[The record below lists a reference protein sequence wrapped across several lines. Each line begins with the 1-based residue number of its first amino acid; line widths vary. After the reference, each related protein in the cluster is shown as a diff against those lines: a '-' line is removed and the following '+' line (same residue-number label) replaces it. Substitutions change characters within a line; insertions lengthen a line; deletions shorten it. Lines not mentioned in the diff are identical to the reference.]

1 MAGERLRALTR
12 ARAEAHGA
20 VAASDR
26 RELRITDADHQIEAS
41 GLDGSKGQIT
51 TDAGTAPGAAAKA
64 CQDGAVTIG
73 IPGPAREFA
82 RATVA
87 AVDLAADGSDP
98 EAYDSAIGRL
108 AAHPDGG
115 RVLGDLLR
123 ALLEDTHPEGFDS
136 DDVAVV
142 TGRCYA
148 GAVAWLP
155 PERVDVST
163 LLIVLAGALGI
174 HPHVDAGQSRDQSP
188 DRDDACEATAPA
200 WPDHAWHA
208 PLLIAG
214 LLPCA
219 PATLDAY
226 LAAVF
231 AEYARE
237 AREEQ
242 P

>member
-1 MAGERLRALTR
+1 MT
-12 ARAEAHGA
+12 
-20 VAASDR
+20 S
-26 RELRITDADHQIEAS
+26 
-41 GLDGSKGQIT
+41 
-51 TDAGTAPGAAAKA
+51 
-64 CQDGAVTIG
+64 G
-73 IPGPAREFA
+73 IPGPAREFV

-98 EAYDSAIGRL
+98 EAYDSAIAKV

-148 GAVAWLP
+148 AAVAWLP
-155 PERVDVST
+155 PGRVTSAPLV
-163 LLIVLAGALGI
+163 VLAGSLASTVRGCRK
-174 HPHVDAGQSRDQSP
+174 PRDQSP
-188 DRDDACEATAPA
+188 DRDDAREATAPT

-208 PLLIAG
+208 PLLIAD
-214 LLPCA
+214 LLPHA

>member
-1 MAGERLRALTR
+1 VLGQ
-12 ARAEAHGA
+12 ARTSAMMK
-20 VAASDR
+20 V
-26 RELRITDADHQIEAS
+26 
-41 GLDGSKGQIT
+41 
-51 TDAGTAPGAAAKA
+51 
-64 CQDGAVTIG
+64 CQDGAVTSG
-73 IPGPAREFA
+73 IPGPAREFV
-82 RATVA
+82 RATGA

-98 EAYDSAIGRL
+98 EAYDSAIARL

-148 GAVAWLP
+148 AAVAWLP
-155 PERVDVST
+155 PGRVDVST
-163 LLIVLAGALGI
+163 LLVVLAGALGI
-174 HPHVDAGQSRDQSP
+174 HPYVDAEQSRDQSL
-188 DRDDACEATAPA
+188 DRDDSREATAPT
-200 WPDHAWHA
+200 WPEHAWHA
-208 PLLIAG
+208 PLLIAD
-214 LLPCA
+214 LLPHA
-219 PATLDAY
+219 PGTLDAY

>member
-1 MAGERLRALTR
+1 MLAEWTGRRVSRRQKLTEQLRPAS
-12 ARAEAHGA
+12 A
-20 VAASDR
+20 VSCV
-26 RELRITDADHQIEAS
+26 ITDADHQVEAS
-41 GLDGSKGQIT
+41 DLEGSKGQIA
-51 TDAGTAPGAAAKA
+51 TDAGAAPGAAAKV
-64 CQDGAVTIG
+64 CQDGAVTSG
-73 IPGPAREFA
+73 ISGPAREFV

-98 EAYDSAIGRL
+98 EAYDSAIARL

-142 TGRCYA
+142 TGRCHA
-148 GAVAWLP
+148 TAVAWLP

-174 HPHVDAGQSRDQSP
+174 HPYVDAEQPRDQ
-188 DRDDACEATAPA
+188 DDAREETAPT
-200 WPDHAWHA
+200 WPNHAWHA

-214 LLPCA
+214 LLPYA

>member
-1 MAGERLRALTR
+1 MMK
-12 ARAEAHGA
+12 
-20 VAASDR
+20 V
-26 RELRITDADHQIEAS
+26 
-41 GLDGSKGQIT
+41 
-51 TDAGTAPGAAAKA
+51 
-64 CQDGAVTIG
+64 CQDGAVTSG
-73 IPGPAREFA
+73 IPGPAREFV
-82 RATVA
+82 RATVG

-98 EAYDSAIGRL
+98 EAYDSAIARL

-148 GAVAWLP
+148 AAVAWLP
-155 PERVDVST
+155 PGRVDVST
-163 LLIVLAGALGI
+163 LLVVLAGALGI
-174 HPHVDAGQSRDQSP
+174 HPYVDAEQSRDQSL
-188 DRDDACEATAPA
+188 DRDDAREATVPT

-208 PLLIAG
+208 PLLIAD
-214 LLPCA
+214 LLPHA
-219 PATLDAY
+219 PGTLDAY